1 MGHTIGKLYSLTGQ
15 ISIANIKGVLQ
26 NPNYSYPALHFLN
39 FRNLVP
45 YKLFTIPLTKAHA
58 HTHTHTHTCT
68 RTHTCHTSQEDIL
81 QQASIWH
88 LLRQTDL
95 HDH

>member
-26 NPNYSYPALHFLN
+26 NLNYSYPALHFLN

-58 HTHTHTHTCT
+58 HTHMHTHTHMPHISRGHLT
-68 RTHTCHTSQEDIL
+68 TSLYLAPAE
-81 QQASIWH
+81 
-88 LLRQTDL
+88 TN
-95 HDH
+95 